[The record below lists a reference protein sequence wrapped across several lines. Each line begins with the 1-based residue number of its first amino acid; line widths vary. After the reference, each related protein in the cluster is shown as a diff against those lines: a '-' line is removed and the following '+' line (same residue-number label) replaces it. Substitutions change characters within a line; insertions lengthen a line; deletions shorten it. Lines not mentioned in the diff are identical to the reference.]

1 MESIKYIMSTEP
13 LQRMDST
20 NPLFMQQNQYE
31 RSYTFSTQDPPPR
44 PPRPPR
50 RSTSI
55 YPYFPETDQKH
66 SSSNKKEGKEEEK
79 EEEKEDTD
87 EKDNKEEQN
96 EIDEKE
102 IKMLYEPYT
111 NWFCCTRYKDRS
123 KFQNMLQTMDLSPI
137 QKQIIQTR
145 YLNIL
150 ENFQGRAR
158 NYGIMFYIGHIVITV
173 GSLFVPAL
181 LSIQNSDKSYVY
193 ENGNFTVHIYWATFI
208 LSLLVTIFNAIL
220 TLFKIDKKYYF
231 LNTTLERLRSEG
243 WQYFGLTGRYSGQLL
258 KNRNQRPT
266 YRNQFVYFSHYIE
279 KIKMKQVEEEYY
291 KTDEKTA
298 QTPNGNHI
306 TAQPTKTELYPPS
319 PDLPIHSMNADVPEP
334 VKEVVSSL
342 VKSHKTVEETIDPT
356 LINMPQT
363 VDLRNEAS
371 YLPSSP
377 ERPVQRYVQQMR
389 AQIKPSAK
397 ELIHPSRAKPSTLTP
412 IPSDDSDD
420 SRV

>member
-1 MESIKYIMSTEP
+1 
-13 LQRMDST
+13 MD
-20 NPLFMQQNQYE
+20 E
-31 RSYTFSTQDPPPR
+31 
-44 PPRPPR
+44 
-50 RSTSI
+50 
-55 YPYFPETDQKH
+55 
-66 SSSNKKEGKEEEK
+66 KEAKEAKDEKDEK
-79 EEEKEDTD
+79 EEE
-87 EKDNKEEQN
+87 
-96 EIDEKE
+96 DEKE
-102 IKMLYEPYT
+102 PMEEKQMEEKKDGLIVYEPYI
-111 NWFCCTRYKDRS
+111 NWFCCTHYKDRS

-181 LSIQNSDKSYVY
+181 LSIQNSDKSFVY
-193 ENGNFTVHIYWATFI
+193 QTGNFTVHIYWATFI

-258 KNRNQRPT
+258 KNRNERPT

-306 TAQPTKTELYPPS
+306 AIQPTKTELYPPS
-319 PDLPIHSMNADVPEP
+319 PDLPISSMNADVPEP

-342 VKSHKTVEETIDPT
+342 VKSHKTMEETIDPD
-356 LINMPQT
+356 LMNMPRT

-371 YLPSSP
+371 YASSST

-389 AQIKPSAK
+389 AQVRPSAK